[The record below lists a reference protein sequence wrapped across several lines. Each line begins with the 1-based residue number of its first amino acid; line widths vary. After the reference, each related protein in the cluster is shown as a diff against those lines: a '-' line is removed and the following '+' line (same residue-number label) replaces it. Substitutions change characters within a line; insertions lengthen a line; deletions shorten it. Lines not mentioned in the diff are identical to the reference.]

1 MLKFAQ
7 ECRQS
12 VKNSLDPNQARCFV
26 VPDQGQICLQRV
38 STDDGIRQNVFEIEY
53 TERVMCCSIC

>member
-26 VPDQGQICLQRV
+26 VPDLGQNCLQRV
-38 STDDGIRQNVFEIEY
+38 STDDGIRQNVLEIE
-53 TERVMCCSIC
+53 

>member
-1 MLKFAQ
+1 MLKLAQ

-26 VPDQGQICLQRV
+26 VPDQGQNCLQRV
-38 STDDGIRQNVFEIEY
+38 STDDGIRQNVFEI
-53 TERVMCCSIC
+53 

>member
-1 MLKFAQ
+1 MHKFAQ

-12 VKNSLDPNQARCFV
+12 VKNSLDPNQAQCFV
-26 VPDQGQICLQRV
+26 VPDQGQNCLQRV

-53 TERVMCCSIC
+53 TERVMCCSNC